1 MIIMRK
7 MVGWLLVT
15 HGIICLL
22 AAFFP
27 FYPPVFL
34 FYWLFPGAFAMKLIM
49 VLVAGAAQVVFG
61 GYLALKKRDWRVRW
75 YWLTIAVVVLVS
87 LLLVYPTLEGF
98 WSRVPW

>member
-1 MIIMRK
+1 MIYLLS
-7 MVGWLLVT
+7 GLLVI

-22 AAFFP
+22 GAFFP

-34 FYWLFPGAFAMKLIM
+34 FYWFFPGTFAMKLII

-61 GYLALKKRDWRVRW
+61 VYLALKKKGRQVRW
-75 YWLTIAVVVLVS
+75 YWLAIVVVVLVS

-98 WSRVPW
+98 WWRVPW